1 MRLLA
6 LLTMLVTLGSSKPVC
21 SLTTGT
27 ETGPTTSLKQNGPRS
42 SLTSATLDRAL
53 HEDTTGSMEASADS
67 VAATPRTPLYSKAI
81 RGWNVPLG
89 QRERPSTAVISRFII
104 HHTTNTGDESPYFKR
119 KNERNSCP
127 TWYVMSNGDVIEFI
141 DPVKRPSSTGAANDY
156 SLAVETQNT
165 SRAPSWGISEASH
178 ESIAQIAAW
187 LSKQTHIGPFQV
199 DIKLDRTHIIGHNEA
214 GVSRT
219 ACPGPS
225 MRLDWIVERA
235 KQIAAEPGKGLSP

>member
-1 MRLLA
+1 M
-6 LLTMLVTLGSSKPVC
+6 
-21 SLTTGT
+21 
-27 ETGPTTSLKQNGPRS
+27 QNGPRS
-42 SLTSATLDRAL
+42 AFTSATLNRAL
-53 HEDTTGSMEASADS
+53 HEETSGSFEASADTS
-67 VAATPRTPLYSKAI
+67 ATTPRTPMYPKAI

-89 QRERPSTAVISRFII
+89 QRERTTGSVINRFII

-119 KNERNSCP
+119 RNERSSCP

-141 DPVKRPSSTGAANDY
+141 DPVKRPSSSGAANNY
-156 SLAVETQNT
+156 SVAVETQNT

-187 LSKQTHIGPFQV
+187 LSKQSRIGPYQV

-235 KQIAAEPGKGLSP
+235 KQIAAEPGQHVSP

>member
-1 MRLLA
+1 MRLLT
-6 LLTMLVTLGSSKPVC
+6 LLTMLVTLGSNKPAY

-27 ETGPTTSLKQNGPRS
+27 ETSSTTSK
-42 SLTSATLDRAL
+42 
-53 HEDTTGSMEASADS
+53 ASAETS
-67 VAATPRTPLYSKAI
+67 AATPRTPLYSKAI

-89 QRERPSTAVISRFII
+89 QRERTSGSVINRFII
-104 HHTTNTGDESPYFKR
+104 HHTTNTGEESAYYKR
-119 KNERNSCP
+119 KNERSSCP
-127 TWYVMSNGDVIEFI
+127 TWYVLSNGDVIEFI

-165 SRAPSWGISEASH
+165 SRAPLWGISEASH

-187 LSKQTHIGPFQV
+187 LSKQSQIGPYQV

-214 GVSRT
+214 GVRKT

-235 KQIAAEPGKGLSP
+235 KQIAAEPSPSDLQ